1 MRSSLSCA
9 DTCMSFGR
17 RAEELRMRH
26 LSVAR
31 LVLLWLHGAAV
42 EATG

>member
-1 MRSSLSCA
+1 
-9 DTCMSFGR
+9 
-17 RAEELRMRH
+17 MRH

-42 EATG
+42 VATGYGLNAKLGQSVREVGSHRNS

>member
-1 MRSSLSCA
+1 VSQVSVVPIHACRLA
-9 DTCMSFGR
+9 GK
-17 RAEELRMRH
+17 EELRMRH